1 MNNNENKNE
10 KLNEKEEIN
19 INKEESIIEEKVE
32 VIVEDSKEKN
42 EAGKKEDFSIK
53 DEDNKINFREILLA
67 SVTDMLA
74 VSVIS
79 ALSTVILD
87 FLMRFAGYF
96 ISQKLLF
103 AIVLFIPVY
112 IIYNVVMTLN
122 RDKMT
127 IGQKISNLKL
137 VKNTNK

>member
-42 EAGKKEDFSIK
+42 EAGKEDFSIK